1 MAALEGSPRHTSP
14 TFVVT
19 MVLAAIIGVPVGLYG
34 SIFGPYYSIAVGAI
48 LVVIGLIGTVR
59 GVRWNRILLI
69 FGAAVIVG
77 AALYFMIGVL
87 TPDGA
92 SSGFGSGC
100 AAQVAPA
107 NELMVIRSLRSAM
120 RAPKR

>member
-1 MAALEGSPRHTSP
+1 MVAIEASPRRTST

-19 MVLAAIIGVPVGLYG
+19 LVLAAVIGVPVGLFG

-48 LVVIGLIGTVR
+48 LVIFGMIGTVR
-59 GVRWNRILLI
+59 GAGWNRILLI

-100 AAQVAPA
+100 AAGGSC
-107 NELMVIRSLRSAM
+107 E
-120 RAPKR
+120 